1 MRTERRT
8 PSTQTCRASEVTSA
22 ILNLTDPPTT
32 QAMADVA
39 CSPSPE
45 RADVLPARINP
56 DLNRIMVVRAAEGSF
71 RSWAESLVDLPAGSL
86 FARIT
91 GVTVGGPATYS
102 SVQAGRDLHVEL
114 HSNLLYINHS
124 CAPTLEFDMER
135 MEVRVAHGRD
145 LRKGDV
151 LTFFYPSTEWTMAQ
165 PFECWCGAGEGK
177 CLGRVEGAAKLGSE
191 KLRGHRLNR
200 HIREMLKVSQNRGHL
215 LSHQRP

>member
-1 MRTERRT
+1 
-8 PSTQTCRASEVTSA
+8 
-22 ILNLTDPPTT
+22 
-32 QAMADVA
+32 MADVA
-39 CSPSPE
+39 CAPSPE
-45 RADVLPARINP
+45 RADMLPAWINP
-56 DLNRIMVVRAAEGSF
+56 DLDRIMVVRAAEGSF
-71 RSWAESLVDLPAGSL
+71 LSWAESLVDLPAGSL

-135 MEVRVAHGRD
+135 MEVRVAHDND
-145 LRKGDV
+145 LKKGDV
-151 LTFFYPSTEWTMAQ
+151 LTFFYPSTEWMMAQ

-191 KLRGHRLNR
+191 KLRGRRLNR
-200 HIREMLKVSQNRGHL
+200 HIREMLKENEAGLTNGWGIVSDMLTH
-215 LSHQRP
+215 HAM